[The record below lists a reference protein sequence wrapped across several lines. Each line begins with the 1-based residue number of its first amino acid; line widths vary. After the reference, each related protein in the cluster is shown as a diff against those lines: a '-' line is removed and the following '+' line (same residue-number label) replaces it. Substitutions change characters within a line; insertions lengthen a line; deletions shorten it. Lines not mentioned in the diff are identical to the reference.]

1 MSLVLTDAAEA
12 DILSRILDP
21 DFDLKLFKNDVIDGL
36 TAAQIEALD
45 ETDFTEAT
53 FTGYAD
59 VTIAGEN
66 QGVSSDW
73 TITSGD
79 PATAVAP
86 QQTFESTANQ
96 TAQTI
101 YGYYVVKTTGGALQ
115 WFEYFTEPQ
124 TIEND
129 GDQIRITPRY
139 EHKDTTDA

>member
-1 MSLVLTDAAEA
+1 MLP
-12 DILSRILDP
+12 RILDP
-21 DFDLKLFKNDVIDGL
+21 DMDLKLFKNNVVSGL

-73 TITSGD
+73 TITDGD
-79 PATAVAP
+79 PGVAVAP
-86 QQTFESTANQ
+86 EQTFESTANQ

-115 WFEYFTEPQ
+115 WFEYLSTPQ
-124 TIEND
+124 EIESD
-129 GDQIRITPRY
+129 GDVIKVTPRFTL
-139 EHKDTTDA
+139 KDETD